1 MQPPGRRRQ
10 PLRSCRPPAAR
21 RGSRHGEARSCGTAR
36 TPSGRERVRVALS
49 IKAHLAY
56 AAPEPASGVLRAR
69 RQVCG
74 GRGVRHPPYRGA
86 VPGSETV
93 CRLRRP
99 RVPHNHVAAC
109 VVRRDHEVLI
119 VAEARLR
126 AVPHVA
132 VPRVVEQRPPR
143 GQVPQHS
150 GAVAPRAQQVLLV
163 LAERDAGD
171 LLQQTSATV
180 RAMRGTSCE

>member
-1 MQPPGRRRQ
+1 MQPTPRQ
-10 PLRSCRPPAAR
+10 KTASQELQATGSA

-93 CRLRRP
+93 RRLRRP